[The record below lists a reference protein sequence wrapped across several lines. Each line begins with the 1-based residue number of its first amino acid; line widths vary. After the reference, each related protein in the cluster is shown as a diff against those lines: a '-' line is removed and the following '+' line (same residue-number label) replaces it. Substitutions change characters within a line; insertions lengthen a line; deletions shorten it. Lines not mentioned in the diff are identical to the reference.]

1 MEWKQLSDEIFV
13 VKEIFTDDYMDTII
27 DEFQWP
33 YNHITFTKKENPNDP
48 RFGELVDTSGLMD
61 HIFNNDIGW
70 NYKFMDASIYA
81 KHAARKILKTDL
93 KLVRIQSNIQ
103 FFGQESDWHT
113 DYSDNDGPGAAWS
126 FVIYI
131 NDDWDMTYDGQ
142 FVIATGHPED
152 PSHTKEY
159 FNVSCIPNT
168 GVLFNAR
175 LDHRGGA
182 PNRFCNKHRMSL
194 AFMFEEV

>member
-1 MEWKQLSDEIFV
+1 MDYIIIFPLPKRKILDNPDLV
-13 VKEIFTDDYMDTII
+13 NWLTLLDLMN
-27 DEFQWP
+27 
-33 YNHITFTKKENPNDP
+33 YN
-48 RFGELVDTSGLMD
+48 
-61 HIFNNDIGW
+61 FNNDIGW

-93 KLVRIQSNIQ
+93 KLVRIQTNIQ
-103 FFGQESDWHT
+103 FYGMESDWHT
-113 DYSDNDGPGAAWS
+113 DYGDNDGPGAAWS

-142 FVIATGHPED
+142 FVIATGNPFEPD
-152 PSHTKEY
+152 HTKEY

-182 PNRFCNKHRMSL
+182 PNRFCNTERMSL